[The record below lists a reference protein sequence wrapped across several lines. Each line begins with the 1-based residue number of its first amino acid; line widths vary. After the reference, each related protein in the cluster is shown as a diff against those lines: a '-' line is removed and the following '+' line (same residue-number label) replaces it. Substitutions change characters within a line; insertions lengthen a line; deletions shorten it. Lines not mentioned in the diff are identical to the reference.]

1 MKQSGYK
8 SAFHI
13 YGLFLILMMLI
24 LAAGAGMVVY
34 AVTVQKPNG
43 EIVRSDWPAEFTGA
57 FSKEIIF
64 QEGEPVI
71 TQKGF
76 EMLEDNGLWLQIL
89 DSAGHAVKGVS
100 VPEGQPEE
108 YSPDRLL
115 STLDSSG
122 DKAVFSGVSEDN
134 GRSWTYLIG
143 FPMDIAKITMN
154 VNAGHFPSG
163 KSYVLLGAG
172 AVLFLTA
179 GLGLAYGFA
188 VTRRL
193 SKMTR
198 AVDEIAGR
206 RYMKTHERGAF
217 QDVYASLNI
226 LDQTLREAEEVRR
239 KDERLR
245 EEWIANITHDLKT
258 PLSPIRGYAEL
269 LASSEDTPD
278 AEELQK
284 YSAVILKN
292 TACAETLINDLKLT
306 YQLENGMVPL
316 KLQALDIIR
325 FVRELVIDCLNDPQY
340 ARRAIEFEAEGSQ
353 ILNFDP
359 GLMKRALN
367 NLLINTLLHSGSGA
381 RTGVEIISGIPC
393 QIRIWDEG
401 VGMSEKQLNRLFDRY
416 YRGAPA
422 ATDSGGT
429 GLGMAIAREIISLHG
444 GKISAD
450 SCPGRGTVFRITLP
464 QS

>member
-1 MKQSGYK
+1 M
-8 SAFHI
+8 
-13 YGLFLILMMLI
+13 
-24 LAAGAGMVVY
+24 
-34 AVTVQKPNG
+34 
-43 EIVRSDWPAEFTGA
+43 
-57 FSKEIIF
+57 
-64 QEGEPVI
+64 
-71 TQKGF
+71 
-76 EMLEDNGLWLQIL
+76 
-89 DSAGHAVKGVS
+89 
-100 VPEGQPEE
+100 
-108 YSPDRLL
+108 
-115 STLDSSG
+115 
-122 DKAVFSGVSEDN
+122 
-134 GRSWTYLIG
+134 
-143 FPMDIAKITMN
+143 
-154 VNAGHFPSG
+154 
-163 KSYVLLGAG
+163 
-172 AVLFLTA
+172 
-179 GLGLAYGFA
+179 
-188 VTRRL
+188 
-193 SKMTR
+193 
-198 AVDEIAGR
+198 
-206 RYMKTHERGAF
+206 
-217 QDVYASLNI
+217 
-226 LDQTLREAEEVRR
+226 
-239 KDERLR
+239 
-245 EEWIANITHDLKT
+245 
-258 PLSPIRGYAEL
+258 
-269 LASSEDTPD
+269 
-278 AEELQK
+278 
-284 YSAVILKN
+284 ILKN

-340 ARRAIEFEAEGSQ
+340 AGRAIEFEAEGSQ

-464 QS
+464 QN